1 MSPDET
7 LFLSLHNEKLRISG
21 IFPSG
26 MNIAI
31 PTTRSKAN
39 EKNEELY

>member
-1 MSPDET
+1 MFPDET
-7 LFLSLHNEKLRISG
+7 HFVPLQHEKLRISG